1 MCNLILFACGYPVF
15 RAPFVEEIVLSPLKV
30 LGILVE
36 NQFAIDVEVYFWT
49 LYSIIFCLPLYK
61 SHTILITLSLC

>member
-36 NQFAIDVEVYFWT
+36 NQFAIDVEVYFLDSLLFFVCPYT
-49 LYSIIFCLPLYK
+49 SSILF
-61 SHTILITLSLC
+61 